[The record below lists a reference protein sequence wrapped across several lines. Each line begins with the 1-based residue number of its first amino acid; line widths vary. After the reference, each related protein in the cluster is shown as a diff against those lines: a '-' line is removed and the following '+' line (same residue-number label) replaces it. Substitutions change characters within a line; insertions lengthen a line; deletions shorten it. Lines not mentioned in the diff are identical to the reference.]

1 MIIETVAIELLSPDP
16 ANLRLHPNRN
26 INAIAASLVRFGQQH
41 PVVVDRDGIIRAGN
55 GTYLAA
61 KDLNWRHLNVVWSDL
76 AGSEATAYAIADNRS
91 AELAEWDTQ
100 ALGSTLRALQAEDL
114 DLKYTGFTDD
124 ELDALAPLAPLPP
137 AGSPPGALGEG
148 EREKPQALRFALI
161 FDSTAQQT
169 RWFYFVNRLSSWDA
183 LGGETLAQR
192 LDNYLVNGGFT
203 RD

>member
-41 PVVVDRDGIIRAGN
+41 PVVVDRDGVIRAGN

-61 KDLNWRHLNVVWSDL
+61 KELDWRHLNVVWSDL

-124 ELDALAPLAPLPP
+124 ELDALAPLPP
-137 AGSPPGALGEG
+137 AGGPSGALGEG

-169 RWFYFVNRLSSWDA
+169 RWFYFINRLSTWDA